1 MLLNVSIMQPQ
12 QSNPYDFLNEVPQQ
26 KRGLTMGGNSQKA
39 RALQVGIIAVV
50 ILIIGFVIMSL
61 MSSGSKTYT
70 QNLLKLAAAQQ
81 DITDL
86 TKLGSTE
93 VRDAQLAR
101 QSAAI
106 KSIVLSQNVETL
118 ALLNKS
124 GAKKP
129 AKDIA
134 LLQVKTYTKNLD
146 EAKKNGN
153 YDEAYTAILANRIDD
168 YRVKLQA
175 TYSSISDPVIQKQF
189 SDYYQQ
195 LEILAP
201 APTSN

>member
-1 MLLNVSIMQPQ
+1 MQPRQ
-12 QSNPYDFLNEVPQQ
+12 PNPYDFLNQVPQQ
-26 KRGLTMGGNSQKA
+26 KRSFAMGGNSQKA
-39 RALQVGIIAVV
+39 RALQVGIIAI
-50 ILIIGFVIMSL
+50 ILLVIGFVVMSVI
-61 MSSGSKTYT
+61 SSGSKSYT

-86 TKLGSTE
+86 TKLGLTE

-106 KSIVLSQNVETL
+106 KSVVLSQNVETL
-118 ALLNKS
+118 ALLKRS

-129 AKDIA
+129 TQDIA
-134 LLQVKTYTKNLD
+134 LLQVKTYAKNLD

-175 TYSSISDPVIQKQF
+175 TYGSISDPGIQKQL

-201 APTSN
+201 TPSTN